1 MFQTYFSQ
9 VLICLL
15 ILLFRGVKC
24 SQLFPTFDRCF
35 WCGAWFWSVFVLNSG
50 LNPACPY
57 SGHPRWVVA
66 SCYAAVS
73 AQVDTFSLL
82 IRQCPESSEPQVLGE
97 KKERKKWKQ
106 IQKHTA
112 LKAAKFRLPPTSKE
126 IHSRASNNSQKKIK
140 SLPLKTI
147 QLLSLKFICFSSFHA
162 VWSRASQPTV
172 CEHPC
177 LQTLPWGSWLLQR
190 EESLDSEV
198 RFRKARSSLPVSPS
212 PCQKGT
218 WQFQGRC
225 QDWKLV
231 ERTGKIQKTSSPPA
245 FKRKKK

>member
-162 VWSRASQPTV
+162 VWSRASQP
-172 CEHPC
+172 
-177 LQTLPWGSWLLQR
+177 
-190 EESLDSEV
+190 
-198 RFRKARSSLPVSPS
+198 RFVS
-212 PCQKGT
+212 T
-218 WQFQGRC
+218 
-225 QDWKLV
+225 
-231 ERTGKIQKTSSPPA
+231 PA
-245 FKRKKK
+245 FKPFPGAPGSYRERRAWTLKSDSGRPEVLFLFPLPLAKRGHDNFKADVRTES